1 MDIISGIN
9 LVIETLQGLN
19 IQSTRD
25 NMDKLLGSIQLLDK
39 IRDTIIGMTQ
49 QQSELS
55 PDSEPE
61 PAEDIPVEVEE
72 VGNESDE

>member
-1 MDIISGIN
+1 MDIINGIN
-9 LVIETLQGLN
+9 LVIDTLQGLN
-19 IQSTRD
+19 IQSTRE
-25 NMDKLLGSIQLLDK
+25 NMDKLLGSIQLLDR

-55 PDSEPE
+55 PDSESEPE
-61 PAEDIPVEVEE
+61 EDIPVEVEE

>member
-25 NMDKLLGSIQLLDK
+25 NMDKLLGSIQVLDK

-49 QQSELS
+49 QQQE
-55 PDSEPE
+55 SEPE
-61 PAEDIPVEVEE
+61 PEEDIPVEVEE
-72 VGNESDE
+72 VGNTEDE